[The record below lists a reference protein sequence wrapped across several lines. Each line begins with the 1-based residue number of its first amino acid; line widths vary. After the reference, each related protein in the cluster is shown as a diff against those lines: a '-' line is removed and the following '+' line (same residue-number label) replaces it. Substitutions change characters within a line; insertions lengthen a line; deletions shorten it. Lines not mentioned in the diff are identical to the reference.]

1 MIIIPQSS
9 QYHHY
14 HHGKHN
20 YRHQA
25 CSLSLRVK
33 VWAAHVKIPFFF
45 LHHRCTVSKG
55 AIPPPLQSPT
65 PQKPKLPPTHGNFW
79 GPAAILQDF
88 SGPTGAN
95 KGPKDRPP
103 SLEQMCPRHASE
115 MYSFV
120 ILWAQWRRRPAPP
133 KVSHEQM
140 CPWTGRPI
148 WTLITAF
155 TGLTGPSFSIT
166 RVHPLVKTVGNDDKW
181 PIFKIRMPVNKYSGK
196 PGSRKT
202 LNMDT
207 FCQGSGIIQW

>member
-103 SLEQMCPRHASE
+103 LSNRCAPDTHLKCIVLWFYELSGEGGPPPESLSWTDVPLDRPSHLDINNSIHRTHRTI
-115 MYSFV
+115 
-120 ILWAQWRRRPAPP
+120 ILDNQ
-133 KVSHEQM
+133 S
-140 CPWTGRPI
+140 
-148 WTLITAF
+148 
-155 TGLTGPSFSIT
+155 PS
-166 RVHPLVKTVGNDDKW
+166 
-181 PIFKIRMPVNKYSGK
+181 
-196 PGSRKT
+196 PGQNSRKRWQVAD
-202 LNMDT
+202 L
-207 FCQGSGIIQW
+207 